1 MAEPELDTKAIARG
15 RVATAL
21 RYIEDAQNM
30 LESACQELSGVTG
43 GATVDWRRVSVLTD
57 KVKAEWYRVE
67 SRLQK
72 NGKRYDLDY
81 ENAEGVRRRAAGGH
95 AD

>member
-1 MAEPELDTKAIARG
+1 MSEPIDTKAAARE
-15 RVATAL
+15 RVAAAL
-21 RYIEDAQNM
+21 RYIEDAQNR
-30 LESACQELSGVTG
+30 LESACQQLSAVTG
-43 GATVDWRRVSVLTD
+43 GASVDWNRVSKLTD

-81 ENAEGVRRRAAGGH
+81 ANKEALERRAVS
-95 AD
+95 